1 MNKKIIFSICL
12 VLAMIAGNT
21 MAQTTAT
28 TQIPVKI
35 GYCNPEYILTNLPE
49 AKTIENELGVYEK
62 QLQAQLDTK
71 IADFKRKYEDFQ
83 RIVQDPAVPPSVKED
98 KEKELLQMEQ
108 SIKDYE
114 EKAQQDLQY
123 KQMQLLQPLLEKI
136 QKSIDKVAESN
147 GYTYILNV
155 YSDNSGS
162 AIILYARYKTDDI
175 SLLVLKDMGVVPPAT
190 PATGGTTGGT
200 AAPAPTHS
208 GTAPRPMAPTK

>member
-1 MNKKIIFSICL
+1 MNKKIFFAICL
-12 VLAMIAGNT
+12 VLAMVASNT
-21 MAQTTAT
+21 MAQTTA
-28 TQIPVKI
+28 QLPVKI
-35 GYCNPEYILTNLPE
+35 GYCNPEYILTALPE
-49 AKTIENELGVYEK
+49 AKQIENELSVYEK

-83 RIVQDPAVPPSVKED
+83 RIVQDPAVPVSIKED

-114 EKAQQDLQY
+114 EKAQQDLQV

-136 QKSIDKVAESN
+136 QKSIDKVAETN

-175 SLLVLKDMGVVPPAT
+175 SNLVLKDMGVTPPAPT
-190 PATGGTTGGT
+190 TGSTTGGTTGTGGT
-200 AAPAPTHS
+200 TTGTG
-208 GTAPRPMAPTK
+208 GTAPCPMAPTK